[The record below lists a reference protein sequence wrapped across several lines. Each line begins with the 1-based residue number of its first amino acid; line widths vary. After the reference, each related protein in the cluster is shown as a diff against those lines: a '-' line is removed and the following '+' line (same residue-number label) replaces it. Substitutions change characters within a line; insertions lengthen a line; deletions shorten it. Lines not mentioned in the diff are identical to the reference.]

1 MAKKKAKKA
10 KEGSSRSPA
19 AVGRQNTAAGKGF
32 EREIVMALQLILEP
46 NLAAEMNKTRAEL
59 KIPKGTP
66 KETAAAIR
74 SETTKK
80 LRHLQGLSQIKR
92 GEQRRGAHEPDV
104 VSPTSW
110 WIEVSRRGDPGPL
123 GKLAQAERE
132 LKAARKA
139 GKEQWTRPVACYRKT
154 GSPTITV
161 ALWLDDLMEALG
173 APILWTTPQWSWN
186 LPVVIGY
193 DWFLKLVE
201 DEYAG
206 ER

>member
-1 MAKKKAKKA
+1 
-10 KEGSSRSPA
+10 
-19 AVGRQNTAAGKGF
+19 
-32 EREIVMALQLILEP
+32 
-46 NLAAEMNKTRAEL
+46 
-59 KIPKGTP
+59 
-66 KETAAAIR
+66 
-74 SETTKK
+74 
-80 LRHLQGLSQIKR
+80 
-92 GEQRRGAHEPDV
+92 
-104 VSPTSW
+104 
-110 WIEVSRRGDPGPL
+110 L